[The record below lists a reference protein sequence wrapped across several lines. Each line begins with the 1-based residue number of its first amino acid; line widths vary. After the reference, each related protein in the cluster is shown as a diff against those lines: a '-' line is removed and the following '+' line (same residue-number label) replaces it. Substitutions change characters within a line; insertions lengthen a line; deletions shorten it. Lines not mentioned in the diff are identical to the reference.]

1 MTEAAGVVND
11 VRHGADGTRPR
22 HRPKEPS
29 PAPGAAWPGDT
40 GARHRGAIPRA
51 HRADTRRL
59 LLGSARAA
67 AEHGAVFN
75 NRLQSVQALCMS
87 HPVVVVRRDT
97 RAWRLQVWVSFGV
110 AATLCAIG
118 LAWLPG
124 HDLERIEGA
133 RDE

>member
-1 MTEAAGVVND
+1 
-11 VRHGADGTRPR
+11 
-22 HRPKEPS
+22 
-29 PAPGAAWPGDT
+29 
-40 GARHRGAIPRA
+40 
-51 HRADTRRL
+51 
-59 LLGSARAA
+59 
-67 AEHGAVFN
+67 
-75 NRLQSVQALCMS
+75 MS